1 MSMKKTFILLIVII
15 LPSELFSQNKQ
26 NKYYTPLRVSLSG
39 ISKFV
44 MGSNDHQEDKY
55 DFEQGF
61 GLIGEVF
68 YTIGNT
74 AKYEISLETGL
85 VSTFSDGKINSDK
98 FIIPVALNAYYYFFD
113 EDFSPFLGVGFGIE
127 NFNNSNKYVLKPVV
141 GVTGK
146 KFKVFAR
153 LGIGNTIGNSLEI
166 GIGYSF
172 KERPCGCFPQ
182 SR

>member
-1 MSMKKTFILLIVII
+1 MKKTFILLIVII

-39 ISKFV
+39 ISKFI

-74 AKYEISLETGL
+74 AKYEVSLETGL
-85 VSTFSDGKINSDK
+85 VGTFSDGKINSDK

>member
-39 ISKFV
+39 ISKFI

-68 YTIGNT
+68 YTVGNT

-85 VSTFSDGKINSDK
+85 VGTFSDGKINSDK

>member
-1 MSMKKTFILLIVII
+1 MKKTFILLIVIT
-15 LPSELFSQNKQ
+15 LPLELFSQNKQ
-26 NKYYTPLRVSLSG
+26 NKYYNPLRVSLSG

-44 MGSNDHQEDKY
+44 MGSNDHPEDRY

-61 GLIGEVF
+61 GLMGEVF
-68 YTIGNT
+68 YTIGST
-74 AKYEISLETGL
+74 AKYEISLEAGL
-85 VSTFSDGKINSDK
+85 MGTFSDGKVNSDK

-113 EDFSPFLGVGFGIE
+113 EDFSPFIGVGFGIE
-127 NFNNSNKYVLKPVV
+127 NFNNSNKYVYKPVV
-141 GVTGK
+141 GVTSK
-146 KFKVFAR
+146 KLKVFAR
-153 LGIGNTIGNSLEI
+153 LGIGNTIGSSLEI

>member
-1 MSMKKTFILLIVII
+1 MKKTFILLIVII

-85 VSTFSDGKINSDK
+85 VGTFSDGKINSDK

>member
-1 MSMKKTFILLIVII
+1 MKKTFILLIVII

-61 GLIGEVF
+61 GLIGEIF

-85 VSTFSDGKINSDK
+85 VGTFSDGKINSDK

-166 GIGYSF
+166 GIG
-172 KERPCGCFPQ
+172 
-182 SR
+182 

>member
-153 LGIGNTIGNSLEI
+153 LGIGNTIENSLEI

>member
-1 MSMKKTFILLIVII
+1 MKKTFILLIVII

-74 AKYEISLETGL
+74 AKYEVSLETGL
-85 VSTFSDGKINSDK
+85 VGTFSDGKINSDK

-113 EDFSPFLGVGFGIE
+113 EDFSPFLGVGFGVE

>member
-74 AKYEISLETGL
+74 AKYEVSLETGL
-85 VSTFSDGKINSDK
+85 VGTFSDGKINSDK

>member
-1 MSMKKTFILLIVII
+1 MKKTFILLIVII

-74 AKYEISLETGL
+74 AKYEVSLETGL
-85 VSTFSDGKINSDK
+85 VGTFSDGKINSDK

>member
-1 MSMKKTFILLIVII
+1 MKKTFILLIVII

-74 AKYEISLETGL
+74 AKYEVSLETGL
-85 VSTFSDGKINSDK
+85 VGTFSNGKINSDK

>member
-1 MSMKKTFILLIVII
+1 MKKTFILLIVII

>member
-1 MSMKKTFILLIVII
+1 MKKTFILLIVII
-15 LPSELFSQNKQ
+15 LPMELFSQNKQ
-26 NKYYTPLRVSLSG
+26 NKYYSPLRVSLSG

-44 MGSNDHQEDKY
+44 MGSSDIPTDRY

-74 AKYEISLETGL
+74 AKYEVSLESGL
-85 VSTFSDGKINSDK
+85 MGTFSDGKINSDK
-98 FIIPVALNAYYYFFD
+98 FIIPLTLNAYYYFFD
-113 EDFSPFLGVGFGIE
+113 EEFSPFLGVGFGIE
-127 NFNNSNKYVLKPVV
+127 NYNNSSNYVLKPVV

-153 LGIGNTIGNSLEI
+153 LGIGNTTGNSLEI

>member
-39 ISKFV
+39 ISKFI

-85 VSTFSDGKINSDK
+85 VGTFSDGKINSDK

>member
-1 MSMKKTFILLIVII
+1 MKKTFILLIVIT
-15 LPSELFSQNKQ
+15 LPLELFSQNKQ
-26 NKYYTPLRVSLSG
+26 NKYYSPLRVSLSG

-44 MGSNDHQEDKY
+44 MGSNDHPEDRY

-61 GLIGEVF
+61 GLMGEVF
-68 YTIGNT
+68 YTIGST
-74 AKYEISLETGL
+74 AKYEISLEAGL
-85 VSTFSDGKINSDK
+85 MGTFSDGKVNSDK

-113 EDFSPFLGVGFGIE
+113 EDFSPFIGVGFGIE
-127 NFNNSNKYVLKPVV
+127 NFNNSNKYVYKPVV
-141 GVTGK
+141 GVTSK
-146 KFKVFAR
+146 KLKVFAR
-153 LGIGNTIGNSLEI
+153 MGIGNTIGSSLGI

>member
-1 MSMKKTFILLIVII
+1 MKKTFILLIVII

-113 EDFSPFLGVGFGIE
+113 EDFSPFLGVGFGVE